1 MMIKLWPDGATVG
14 EESKAHIPPET
25 GFALATKRKGN
36 QHKNMKCTCPTPAP
50 TPEAQRHL
58 YSTDWHR
65 GLLSG
70 VTQIT
75 PDARVFTPDAR
86 VFTPDAR
93 VCFGCKIPT
102 CWYPQRQILAL
113 GHCPTPTPDAR
124 YFASQWNIGLRYREA
139 HYAFCC
145 LFLRNL
151 KALND
156 YKV

>member
-86 VFTPDAR
+86 VC
-93 VCFGCKIPT
+93 VGCKIPT

-113 GHCPTPTPDAR
+113 GALPNAIPRRQVFCVAVE
-124 YFASQWNIGLRYREA
+124 YR
-139 HYAFCC
+139 
-145 LFLRNL
+145 L
-151 KALND
+151 KIP
-156 YKV
+156 